1 MGLSHEFGII
11 IDIQDHAYESYTPE
25 KYHCI
30 SLHDDII
37 SDIMEALTLMPTYFH
52 RLELPN
58 FGLAYHGITIIPPVS
73 LPLFL
78 DMVLQSD
85 AWKRYEELDE
95 LAVKI
100 KEAIRLQRYMI
111 HYGI

>member
-1 MGLSHEFGII
+1 MGLTHEFGII
-11 IDIQDHAYESYTPE
+11 EDIQDKAYEGYEPD
-25 KYHCI
+25 KYDCI
-30 SLHDDII
+30 SLHDAII
-37 SDIMEALTLMPTYFH
+37 LNFIDALTIMPTYFH
-52 RLELPN
+52 RLERPS
-58 FGLAYHGITIIPPVS
+58 FGLAYHGITIIPPAS

-78 DMVLQSD
+78 DLVLQSD
-85 AWKRYEELDE
+85 AWKRYAELDN